1 MIEWRNKMKR
11 IIIFQE
17 NTSAVEMLDPDKG
30 DLQEYTKN
38 LYQVLN
44 SGNVSLLTTPLS
56 SLIIKPSKITSILV
70 QEVAE
75 ETEPDISTQLEG
87 MAEQQKIE
95 EVKEKEEDV
104 DIVTDIDD

>member
-1 MIEWRNKMKR
+1 MKR

-17 NTSAVEMLDPDKG
+17 NTSAVEMLDPDKS

-70 QEVAE
+70 QEVNE
-75 ETEPDISTQLEG
+75 ETPPDISTQLDG
-87 MAEQQKIE
+87 MVEQQKTE
-95 EVKEKEEDV
+95 EVKREEDDV

>member
-1 MIEWRNKMKR
+1 MKR

-17 NTSAVEMLDPDKG
+17 NTSAVEMLDPDKS

-44 SGNVSLLTTPLS
+44 SGNVSLLITPLS

-70 QEVAE
+70 QEVDE
-75 ETEPDISTQLEG
+75 ETSPDISTQVDG
-87 MAEQQKIE
+87 MVEQQKTE
-95 EVKEKEEDV
+95 EVKREEDDV

>member
-1 MIEWRNKMKR
+1 MKR

-17 NTSAVEMLDPDKG
+17 NTSPVEMLDPDKS

-70 QEVAE
+70 QEVNE
-75 ETEPDISTQLEG
+75 ETPPDISTQLDG
-87 MAEQQKIE
+87 MVEQQKTE
-95 EVKEKEEDV
+95 EVKREEDDV

>member
-1 MIEWRNKMKR
+1 MKR

-17 NTSAVEMLDPDKG
+17 NTSAVEMLDPDKS

-70 QEVAE
+70 QEVDK
-75 ETEPDISTQLEG
+75 ETPPDISTQLDG
-87 MAEQQKIE
+87 MVEQKTE
-95 EVKEKEEDV
+95 EVKREEDDV